1 MAPHAEAEAKAQL
14 QALEAQFY
22 QQFDVPM
29 MHAKKEAHDTEEESV
44 GEDDLDDD
52 TMDDASNDDD
62 LDDDLD
68 LMEHAQAPKQRIPE
82 TVVFSDPSKRARD
95 TPVSYT
101 HLTLPTSDLV

>member
-68 LMEHAQAPKQRIPE
+68 LMDHAQAPTKRKPE
-82 TVVFSDPSKRARD
+82 SGE
-95 TPVSYT
+95 
-101 HLTLPTSDLV
+101 

>member
-29 MHAKKEAHDTEEESV
+29 MHAKKEALDTEEDSLAEA
-44 GEDDLDDD
+44 GLDDE
-52 TMDDASNDDD
+52 TLLVASNDDD

-68 LMEHAQAPKQRIPE
+68 R
-82 TVVFSDPSKRARD
+82 
-95 TPVSYT
+95 
-101 HLTLPTSDLV
+101 